1 MSNINDEAKLP
12 KWAIQRLD
20 ILRMEVKRLEDE
32 NKVLRKGW
40 PKSNTALLSLGKA
53 AYDELW
59 LPESASV
66 RFYLKGSKDYGEH
79 FCVDANVEREP
90 KGAGTRLQLMGHSSI
105 RLYPQAS
112 NVVMVEAAR

>member
-1 MSNINDEAKLP
+1 MSDESKLP

-59 LPESASV
+59 LPECASV
-66 RFYLKGSKDYGEH
+66 RFYLKGSETYGDKYY
-79 FCVDANVEREP
+79 VDARVDREN
-90 KGAGTRLQLMGHSSI
+90 GAQLTLMGYTSL
-105 RLYPQAS
+105 RVVPQVS
-112 NVVMVEAAR
+112 NVVHIEAAR